1 MLAPTPPGAPE
12 PTPPTIYTTSWCG
25 YCARLKYTLDAAE
38 VLYLEVDIEAVP
50 AAADIVT
57 AANNGNRTVPTVV
70 YADGTTMTNP
80 GAGPVQAKLAE
91 LAAA

>member
-38 VLYLEVDIEAVP
+38 VLYLEVDIGAVP
-50 AAADIVT
+50 AAADLSLIHI
-57 AANNGNRTVPTVV
+57 
-70 YADGTTMTNP
+70 
-80 GAGPVQAKLAE
+80 
-91 LAAA
+91 

>member
-25 YCARLKYTLDAAE
+25 YCARLKYSLDKAG
-38 VLYLEVDIEAVP
+38 VLYTEVDIEDVP

-57 AANNGNRTVPTVV
+57 AANKGNRTVPTVV
-70 YADGTTMTNP
+70 YSDGSTMTNP
-80 GAGPVQAKLAE
+80 GAGQVQAKLAQ
-91 LAAA
+91 LAAV

>member
-1 MLAPTPPGAPE
+1 MLAPTPPGAAD

-25 YCARLKYTLDAAE
+25 YCARLKYALDAAE
-38 VLYLEVDIEAVP
+38 VGYLEVDIEDVP
-50 AAADIVT
+50 AAAEIVT

-80 GAGPVQAKLAE
+80 AAGQVRAKLAE